1 MNGIIRLVKIHR
13 NVNPRNYKDQWNIES
28 RIYYISHHSSSTN
41 MRRTNVN
48 TFEIL
53 EKSVYS
59 SRWTSLLGRSS
70 HEWNVHHYRKRYLGL
85 FNDRIEKHLR
95 GGDRFIIIGVIDDR
109 ARGSCLRRASWSARG
124 SVPWMRTIHQHCKS
138 IRLNAISLGEK
149 KAWQACQLISS
160 MIIRDIYQLW
170 RN

>member
-13 NVNPRNYKDQWNIES
+13 NVNPRKYKDQWNIES
-28 RIYYISHHSSSTN
+28 RIYYRIIHFQQICQ
-41 MRRTNVN
+41 TNVN